1 MQKACKERKEF
12 LKNEVERIRVQEE
25 RLREF
30 RAGLQADLAA
40 EEVALGVA
48 TSQLAGLDSVL
59 PEGAAARSWAL
70 ETSAAC
76 SCPGACSCVNVMKL
90 NSC

>member
-25 RLREF
+25 RLKEYRV
-30 RAGLQADLAA
+30 GLQADLAA

-48 TSQLAGLDSVL
+48 TSQLARLDSVL
-59 PEGAAARSWAL
+59 PEGAARSWAL

-76 SCPGACSCVNVMKL
+76 SCPGACNCVKVMKL

>member
-25 RLREF
+25 RLKEY
-30 RAGLQADLAA
+30 RAGLQADLEA

-48 TSQLAGLDSVL
+48 TSQLARLDSVL
-59 PEGAAARSWAL
+59 TEGAARSWTL

-76 SCPGACSCVNVMKL
+76 SCPGACSCVKVMKL
-90 NSC
+90 SSC